1 MPPSTHGAPETLGPI
16 GPARARTSPRD
27 GIRRT
32 AHTAGNVR
40 WISGVSLLT
49 VVSCHYDRVHEL
61 LLYSRAVTANEATGI
76 ESALTQRWAH

>member
-1 MPPSTHGAPETLGPI
+1 
-16 GPARARTSPRD
+16 
-27 GIRRT
+27 
-32 AHTAGNVR
+32 VR